1 MSSLKRKS
9 SESDTSSKKKSKYDL
24 DKYDKLAEDEDLSNR
39 IKSDLDKMNS
49 VEPDNVLSAL
59 NYLKSIFCTSFDPLP
74 QVMFHHQL
82 YSLIKNK
89 TKVDR
94 EIELLK
100 TKNIIH
106 VFKSESNKTNE
117 DDLSI
122 CFTDDFN
129 SYVQQM
135 LIAGVE
141 NVLKLT
147 NNYNEERLK
156 SLINRFIDK
165 ILGEVKELSIS
176 QKDLKLKYKLSE
188 AEITALVQTGLLNI
202 KDMSSYW

>member
-129 SYVQQM
+129 SYVQQI